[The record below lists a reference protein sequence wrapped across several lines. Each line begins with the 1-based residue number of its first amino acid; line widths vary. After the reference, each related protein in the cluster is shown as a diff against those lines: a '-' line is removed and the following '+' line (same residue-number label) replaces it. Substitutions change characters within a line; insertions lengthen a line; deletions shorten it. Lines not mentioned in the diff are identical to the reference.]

1 MGTGDGVIAP
11 GPRPVLAAA
20 APGRRLRGPLL
31 AGTCGRSPGQG
42 LAAPPPR
49 ARPAAVPSPGTPYRS
64 ADY

>member
-20 APGRRLRGPLL
+20 APGRRFRGPLL

-42 LAAPPPR
+42 LAAAPPPG
-49 ARPAAVPSPGTPYRS
+49 PAGGGAVPRDAVS
-64 ADY
+64 